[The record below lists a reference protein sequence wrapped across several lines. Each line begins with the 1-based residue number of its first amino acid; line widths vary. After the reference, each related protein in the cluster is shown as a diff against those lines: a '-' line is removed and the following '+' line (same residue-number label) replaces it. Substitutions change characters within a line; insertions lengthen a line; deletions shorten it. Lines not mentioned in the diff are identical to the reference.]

1 MTKQQEAALL
11 DQTIERF
18 GQDSYIGPWLAYSRF
33 EILATIH
40 CDIDPKPMLPA
51 EAYRHA
57 ERIIAD
63 AKEQAARII
72 DDARKQAEKTKAD
85 TERELTR
92 WRQTVRS
99 DIRRALSAVEY

>member
-1 MTKQQEAALL
+1 MTKQQETDIL

-18 GQDSYIGPWLAYSRF
+18 GRDSYCGPWLAASRLD
-33 EILATIH
+33 ILAAIKT
-40 CDIDPKPMLPA
+40 DLEPQPMLPA
-51 EAYRHA
+51 DAYRHA

-72 DDARKQAEKTKAD
+72 DDARKQAEKTTAD

-92 WRQTVRS
+92 WRQTVRA